1 MGRID
6 RIEVQDFKSYAGH
19 QVIGPF
25 RGFTAV
31 IGPNGSGLCCAW
43 HARVSFETP
52 YFLNA
57 GKSNMMDAISFVLGL
72 QARHLRGNTLKDL
85 VFRVEGASSGPES
98 ASVSLIYAVDA
109 GELPG
114 RAAGSEII
122 FTRQISPA
130 GVSTYKLDGK
140 EVAHAVYDAQLQDIG
155 VLTKA
160 RNFLVFQVC
169 AANLNCGACA
179 GQLLL
184 RRAMFNTWATWIRH
198 AC

>member
-1 MGRID
+1 
-6 RIEVQDFKSYAGH
+6 
-19 QVIGPF
+19 
-25 RGFTAV
+25 
-31 IGPNGSGLCCAW
+31 
-43 HARVSFETP
+43 
-52 YFLNA
+52 
-57 GKSNMMDAISFVLGL
+57 MMDAISFVLGL

-85 VFRVEGASSGPES
+85 VFRVEGASTGPEA

-114 RAAGSEII
+114 RPAGSEII
-122 FTRQISPA
+122 FTRLISPA

-169 AANLNCGACA
+169 AANLNRSKCPENPASTQGDVQHM
-179 GQLLL
+179 GNMDSSRMLMHLEQ
-184 RRAMFNTWATWIRH
+184 ISGSH
-198 AC
+198 AFK